1 MTYLCCQLRGLSNT
15 TSLLFDIKKDRGAKA
30 PRSHSSPNRFA
41 YWLRPYFFLAAFFAA
56 FLRLAGAFLAAFFAA
71 FLRFAGAFLATFF
84 AAFLRFAAMIFSLV
98 RYYFLRFGFNSLFSV
113 ELEVNFIAVLAGT

>member
-1 MTYLCCQLRGLSNT
+1 
-15 TSLLFDIKKDRGAKA
+15 
-30 PRSHSSPNRFA
+30 
-41 YWLRPYFFLAAFFAA
+41 
-56 FLRLAGAFLAAFFAA
+56 
-71 FLRFAGAFLATFF
+71 LRFAGAFLATFFVAFF

>member
-1 MTYLCCQLRGLSNT
+1 MTYLLCQLSGLSNT
-15 TSLLFDIKKDRGAKA
+15 TSLFFDIKKDRRAKA
-30 PRSHSSPNRFA
+30 LRSHSSPNRFV
-41 YWLRPYFFLAAFFAA
+41 YWLRPYFFLAAFF
-56 FLRLAGAFLAAFFAA
+56 A

>member
-1 MTYLCCQLRGLSNT
+1 MRCQLSGSSNT
-15 TSLLFDIKKDRGAKA
+15 TSLFFDIKKDRRAKA
-30 PRSHSSPNRFA
+30 LRSHSSPNRFV
-41 YWLRPYFFLAAFFAA
+41 YWLRPYFFLAAFFA
-56 FLRLAGAFLAAFFAA
+56 FLRLAGAFLAAFFA
-71 FLRFAGAFLATFF
+71 FLRLAGAFF

>member
-1 MTYLCCQLRGLSNT
+1 MHFQLSGSSNT
-15 TSLLFDIKKDRGAKA
+15 TSLFFDIKKDRRAKA
-30 PRSHSSPNRFA
+30 LRSHSSPNRFVF
-41 YWLRPYFFLAAFFAA
+41 WLRPYFFLAA
-56 FLRLAGAFLAAFFAA
+56 FLRLAGAFLAAFFA

>member
-1 MTYLCCQLRGLSNT
+1 MTWLHCQLSGSSNT
-15 TSLLFDIKKDRGAKA
+15 TSLFFDIKKDRGACA
-30 PRSHSSPNRFA
+30 PRSHSSPNRFV
-41 YWLRPYFFLAAFFAA
+41 YWLRPYFFLAAFFA
-56 FLRLAGAFLAAFFAA
+56 FLRLAGAFLAAFFA
-71 FLRFAGAFLATFF
+71 FLRLAGAFF

>member
-1 MTYLCCQLRGLSNT
+1 
-15 TSLLFDIKKDRGAKA
+15 
-30 PRSHSSPNRFA
+30 
-41 YWLRPYFFLAAFFAA
+41 
-56 FLRLAGAFLAAFFAA
+56 LAGAFLAAFFA
-71 FLRFAGAFLATFF
+71 FLRLAGAFF

>member
-1 MTYLCCQLRGLSNT
+1 MTWLHCQLSGSSNT
-15 TSLLFDIKKDRGAKA
+15 ASLFFDIKKDRGAK
-30 PRSHSSPNRFA
+30 SPSISQFSEPICF
-41 YWLRPYFFLAAFFAA
+41 WLRPYYFLAAFFAA

-71 FLRFAGAFLATFF
+71 FLRFAGAFFTAFF

>member
-1 MTYLCCQLRGLSNT
+1 MTWLRYLHSGLSST
-15 TSLLFDIKKDRGAKA
+15 TSLFFDIKKDRRAKA
-30 PRSHSSPNRFA
+30 LRSHSSPNRFV
-41 YWLRPYFFLAAFFAA
+41 YWLRPYFFLAAFFA
-56 FLRLAGAFLAAFFAA
+56 FLRLAGAFLAAFFA